1 MEYWQKFTTAA
12 GIFIF
17 SIFFHRL
24 NLNDNIIIVL
34 SGLSSISAQIFR
46 ALAGRNEDLFMA
58 SISVEVGSDLFSA
71 PIRAQMT
78 RCISPEET
86 GKVFAMLASLECA
99 VPIIT
104 SMIFTNVYNATS
116 GLSYPWAGTFY
127 FCAAGFTLI
136 GKTFT
141 ILKLHSIFVFRI
153 NHRGDSLHTT
163 WGKDGAHR
171 HREYKRTQ

>member
-1 MEYWQKFTTAA
+1 
-12 GIFIF
+12 
-17 SIFFHRL
+17 
-24 NLNDNIIIVL
+24 
-34 SGLSSISAQIFR
+34 
-46 ALAGRNEDLFMA
+46 MA

-136 GKTFT
+136 GNKKLSTY
-141 ILKLHSIFVFRI
+141 LKSIFVFRI
-153 NHRGDSLHTT
+153 NHSGDSLHTP

-171 HREYKRTQ
+171 HREYRRTEKTGEWKVTLLYLQMHYKKHNKLQGYRICSVFD

>member
-1 MEYWQKFTTAA
+1 
-12 GIFIF
+12 
-17 SIFFHRL
+17 
-24 NLNDNIIIVL
+24 
-34 SGLSSISAQIFR
+34 
-46 ALAGRNEDLFMA
+46 MA

-99 VPIIT
+99 VPILA

-127 FCAAGFTLI
+127 FGAAGFTLI
-136 GKTFT
+136 GKTFST
-141 ILKLHSIFVFRI
+141 FTLIHSYTAGLILAIIVYIRLGGKMVPTDSIENTGEHNKLEK
-153 NHRGDSLHTT
+153 
-163 WGKDGAHR
+163 GK
-171 HREYKRTQ
+171 

>member
-1 MEYWQKFTTAA
+1 M
-12 GIFIF
+12 
-17 SIFFHRL
+17 
-24 NLNDNIIIVL
+24 L

-46 ALAGRNEDLFMA
+46 ALAGTRESLFMA

-99 VPIIT
+99 VPIIA

-127 FCAAGFTLI
+127 FGAAGFTLI
-136 GKTFT
+136 GKTYLECKF
-141 ILKLHSIFVFRI
+141 I
-153 NHRGDSLHTT
+153 HRMFYCRFNCGNNSLHQT
-163 WGKDGAHR
+163 GRKDGANR
-171 HREYKRTQ
+171 HREYRRTQ

>member
-1 MEYWQKFTTAA
+1 MQKFTTAA
-12 GIFIF
+12 GIFVF

-46 ALAGRNEDLFMA
+46 ALAGTNEDLFMA

-78 RCISPEET
+78 RCIAPEET

-99 VPIIT
+99 VPILA

-116 GLSYPWAGTFY
+116 GASYPWAGTFY
-127 FCAAGFTLI
+127 FGAAGFTLI
-136 GKTFT
+136 G
-141 ILKLHSIFVFRI
+141 
-153 NHRGDSLHTT
+153 
-163 WGKDGAHR
+163 
-171 HREYKRTQ
+171 

>member
-1 MEYWQKFTTAA
+1 MTNTLIYLQKFTTAA
-12 GIFIF
+12 GIFVF

-46 ALAGRNEDLFMA
+46 ALAGTNEDLFMA

-78 RCISPEET
+78 RCIAPEET

-99 VPIIT
+99 VPILA

-116 GLSYPWAGTFY
+116 GASYPWAGTFY
-127 FCAAGFTLI
+127 FGAAGFTLI
-136 GKTFT
+136 G
-141 ILKLHSIFVFRI
+141 
-153 NHRGDSLHTT
+153 
-163 WGKDGAHR
+163 
-171 HREYKRTQ
+171 